1 MVKLDICG
9 CLADFM
15 HCDYFESFSLKR
27 GIYMCLL
34 WNRIE
39 FTNDLMLDVFVYE
52 IESEEMVLLYSLKR

>member
-15 HCDYFESFSLKR
+15 HCDYIESIALKR
-27 GIYMCLL
+27 GIYMCML

-39 FTNDLMLDVFVYE
+39 FTDDLMLDVFVYE
-52 IESEEMVLLYSLKR
+52 IESEEMVLLYSVKR